1 MIRKY
6 NTVYINE
13 LGMSKELSGQADVR
27 VTTTR
32 TIVLSLKWEKKGAEI
47 KKKTTN
53 KHTHTHTILKP
64 HNWSKHTL
72 ALKIIIELNTAKL

>member
-13 LGMSKELSGQADVR
+13 LGMSKELSEQADIR

-32 TIVLSLKWEKKGAEI
+32 TIVLSLKWEKRGTEI
-47 KKKTTN
+47 EKKNNN
-53 KHTHTHTILKP
+53 KQTHTILKP
-64 HNWSKHTL
+64 HN
-72 ALKIIIELNTAKL
+72 

>member
-32 TIVLSLKWEKKGAEI
+32 TIVLSLKWKKRGTEI
-47 KKKTTN
+47 KKNNN
-53 KHTHTHTILKP
+53 KQTHTQFLSLITE
-64 HNWSKHTL
+64 
-72 ALKIIIELNTAKL
+72 ANTP

>member
-32 TIVLSLKWEKKGAEI
+32 TIVLSLKWKKRGTEI
-47 KKKTTN
+47 KKTTTTN
-53 KHTHTHTILKP
+53 KHTQFLSLITE
-64 HNWSKHTL
+64 
-72 ALKIIIELNTAKL
+72 ANTP

>member
-6 NTVYINE
+6 NTAYINE

-32 TIVLSLKWEKKGAEI
+32 TIVLSLKWKKRGTEI
-47 KKKTTN
+47 KKKNNN
-53 KHTHTHTILKP
+53 KQTHTQFLSLITE
-64 HNWSKHTL
+64 
-72 ALKIIIELNTAKL
+72 ANTP

>member
-32 TIVLSLKWEKKGAEI
+32 TIVLSLKWKKRGTEI
-47 KKKTTN
+47 KKKTTTN
-53 KHTHTHTILKP
+53 KPTH
-64 HNWSKHTL
+64 NSE
-72 ALKIIIELNTAKL
+72 AS

>member
-13 LGMSKELSGQADVR
+13 LGMSKELSEQADIR

-32 TIVLSLKWEKKGAEI
+32 TIVLSLKWKKRGTEVEQ
-47 KKKTTN
+47 KKQQTN
-53 KHTHTHTILKP
+53 TQFLSLITE
-64 HNWSKHTL
+64 
-72 ALKIIIELNTAKL
+72 ANTP

>member
-32 TIVLSLKWEKKGAEI
+32 TIVLSLKWEKRGTEI

-53 KHTHTHTILKP
+53 KHTHTILKP
-64 HNWSKHTL
+64 HN
-72 ALKIIIELNTAKL
+72 

>member
-32 TIVLSLKWEKKGAEI
+32 TIVLSLEWKKRGTEI
-47 KKKTTN
+47 KKNKQTN
-53 KHTHTHTILKP
+53 KPTH
-64 HNWSKHTL
+64 NS
-72 ALKIIIELNTAKL
+72 

>member
-13 LGMSKELSGQADVR
+13 LGMSKELSEQADIR

-32 TIVLSLKWEKKGAEI
+32 TIVLSLKWEKRGTEI
-47 KKKTTN
+47 EKKNN
-53 KHTHTHTILKP
+53 KQTHTQFLSLITE
-64 HNWSKHTL
+64 
-72 ALKIIIELNTAKL
+72 ANTP

>member
-13 LGMSKELSGQADVR
+13 LRMSKELSEQSDIR

-32 TIVLSLKWEKKGAEI
+32 TIVLSLKWKKRGTEVEKKNN
-47 KKKTTN
+47 N
-53 KHTHTHTILKP
+53 KQTH
-64 HNWSKHTL
+64 NS
-72 ALKIIIELNTAKL
+72 

>member
-13 LGMSKELSGQADVR
+13 LRMSKELSEQADIR

-32 TIVLSLKWEKKGAEI
+32 TIVLSLKWKKRGTEVEQ
-47 KKKTTN
+47 KKQQTN
-53 KHTHTHTILKP
+53 TQFLSLITE
-64 HNWSKHTL
+64 
-72 ALKIIIELNTAKL
+72 ANTP

>member
-32 TIVLSLKWEKKGAEI
+32 TIVLSLKWKKRGTEI
-47 KKKTTN
+47 KKKKTTN
-53 KHTHTHTILKP
+53 KPTH
-64 HNWSKHTL
+64 NS
-72 ALKIIIELNTAKL
+72 

>member
-13 LGMSKELSGQADVR
+13 LGMSKELSEQADIR

-32 TIVLSLKWEKKGAEI
+32 TIVLSLKWEKRGTEI
-47 KKKTTN
+47 EKKPTTN
-53 KHTHTHTILKP
+53 KHTH
-64 HNWSKHTL
+64 NS
-72 ALKIIIELNTAKL
+72 

>member
-32 TIVLSLKWEKKGAEI
+32 TIVLSLKWKKRGTEI
-47 KKKTTN
+47 KKKKQQTN
-53 KHTHTHTILKP
+53 PHTILKP

>member
-13 LGMSKELSGQADVR
+13 LRMSKELSEQADIR

-32 TIVLSLKWEKKGAEI
+32 TIVLSLKWKKRGTEVEKK
-47 KKKTTN
+47 KQQTN
-53 KHTHTHTILKP
+53 TQFLSLITE
-64 HNWSKHTL
+64 
-72 ALKIIIELNTAKL
+72 ANTP

>member
-13 LGMSKELSGQADVR
+13 LRMSKELSEQADIR

-32 TIVLSLKWEKKGAEI
+32 TIVLSLKWKKRGTEVEKK
-47 KKKTTN
+47 KQQQTN
-53 KHTHTHTILKP
+53 TQFLSLITE
-64 HNWSKHTL
+64 
-72 ALKIIIELNTAKL
+72 ANTP

>member
-13 LGMSKELSGQADVR
+13 LGMSKEISGQADVR

-32 TIVLSLKWEKKGAEI
+32 TIVLSLKWKKRGTEI
-47 KKKTTN
+47 KKKNN
-53 KHTHTHTILKP
+53 KQTHTQFLSLITE
-64 HNWSKHTL
+64 
-72 ALKIIIELNTAKL
+72 ANTP

>member
-13 LGMSKELSGQADVR
+13 LGMSKELSEQADIR

-32 TIVLSLKWEKKGAEI
+32 TIVLSLKWEKKRDRNR
-47 KKKTTN
+47 KKNNNN
-53 KHTHTHTILKP
+53 KHTHTQFLSLITE
-64 HNWSKHTL
+64 
-72 ALKIIIELNTAKL
+72 ANTP

>member
-13 LGMSKELSGQADVR
+13 LRMSKELSEQADIR

-32 TIVLSLKWEKKGAEI
+32 TIVLSLKW
-47 KKKTTN
+47 KKKRNRSRKEKNN
-53 KHTHTHTILKP
+53 KQTH
-64 HNWSKHTL
+64 NS
-72 ALKIIIELNTAKL
+72 

>member
-13 LGMSKELSGQADVR
+13 LGMSKELSEQADIR

-32 TIVLSLKWEKKGAEI
+32 TIVLSLKWEKRGTEI
-47 KKKTTN
+47 EKKKQQQ
-53 KHTHTHTILKP
+53 THTQFLSLITE
-64 HNWSKHTL
+64 
-72 ALKIIIELNTAKL
+72 ANTP

>member
-13 LGMSKELSGQADVR
+13 LRLSKELSEQSDIR

-32 TIVLSLKWEKKGAEI
+32 TIVLSLKWKKRGTEVEKKNN
-47 KKKTTN
+47 N
-53 KHTHTHTILKP
+53 KQTH
-64 HNWSKHTL
+64 NS
-72 ALKIIIELNTAKL
+72 